1 MTNEERIRKKTKLI
15 YYMKDITGKVLGKVH
30 ISEIKER
37 KGNTKDNGEHKSN
50 ICQTLYSLKRVKKT
64 Y

>member
-1 MTNEERIRKKTKLI
+1 MVENANRQKNTKLI

-50 ICQTLYSLKRVKKT
+50 THVKH
-64 Y
+64 YIL

>member
-1 MTNEERIRKKTKLI
+1 MQTDKRMTNEERIRKKTKLI
-15 YYMKDITGKVLGKVH
+15 YFMKDITGKVLGKVH

-50 ICQTLYSLKRVKKT
+50 THVKH
-64 Y
+64 YIL